1 MSIFSEYTKYIMVYK
16 AWEASSMASDPLRP
30 DPISTFP
37 SHGHDRGAS
46 LPASLHFSACHCL
59 PPLCWYNL
67 HRLLRQSTSPMQFW
81 RNSDQNFL
89 AWKHQVEPV
98 LKAHRLHRFVVYPL
112 LDHAANQQ
120 ASIQLLCG
128 GILYLW
134 KWFWFDFYF
143 EFSKMWTLKHMRVI
157 MWLCTYIIKPTKVI
171 RGIFTFN
178 NGCQC

>member
-37 SHGHDRGAS
+37 SHGHDRGASLPS

-98 LKAHRLHRFVVYPL
+98 LKAHRLHRFVVSPEIPL
-112 LDHAANQQ
+112 QFRSLSNNNAGIENLAYHAWELQ
-120 ASIQLLCG
+120 AQLLH
-128 GILYLW
+128 ILVAVVT
-134 KWFWFDFYF
+134 
-143 EFSKMWTLKHMRVI
+143 FSFI
-157 MWLCTYIIKPTKVI
+157 S
-171 RGIFTFN
+171 
-178 NGCQC
+178 CQS